1 MRASLIVN
9 SKSRL
14 GRRHGPHV
22 AGALERRGITLV
34 RDAGAEGVDAI
45 VVAGGD
51 GTFARA
57 IPLALERGVPM
68 GLVPLGTFNDLA
80 RTLQIPLELEAA
92 CAVIAAAQRRAID
105 VAEVNGVYYV
115 TEASIGLSSRL
126 TRLQT
131 SEGKQRF
138 GWLAVA
144 LSAGAA
150 LRYMRPFHV
159 DVDYD
164 GGCVR
169 LRTLQLTV
177 ANSNHFGGFITVG
190 DAAIDD
196 GWLDLYA
203 VEPRGLRGAAAVAR
217 ALVSKKRFAGDGLR
231 AYRSVRFEVAT
242 ARPHRI
248 TADGEPA
255 GTTPACFQILPR
267 ALQVLTPAS

>member
-1 MRASLIVN
+1 MRTSLIVN
-9 SKSRL
+9 SNSRL
-14 GRRHGPHV
+14 GRRHGPLV
-22 AGALERRGITLV
+22 AEALERRGITLV
-34 RDAGAEGVDAI
+34 RYAVTEAVDAI

-57 IPLALERGVPM
+57 IPLALRRGVPM

-80 RTLQIPLELEAA
+80 RTLRIPLELEAA
-92 CAVIAAAQRRAID
+92 CEVIARAHRRRID

-126 TRLQT
+126 TRLQ
-131 SEGKQRF
+131 SSAGKQRF

-144 LSAGAA
+144 LSGAAA
-150 LRYMRPFHV
+150 LRYLRPFRV
-159 DVDYD
+159 EVNYD
-164 GGCVR
+164 SAR
-169 LRTLQLTV
+169 ILLRTVQLTV
-177 ANSNHFGGFITVG
+177 ANSNHFGRFITVG

-203 VEPRGLRGAAAVAR
+203 VEPSGLRGAAVVAHAILR
-217 ALVSKKRFAGDGLR
+217 KQRFEAEGLR
-231 AYRSVRFEVAT
+231 AYRSTRFQVAT

-255 GTTPACFQILPR
+255 GTTPACFQILPQ
-267 ALQVLTPAS
+267 ALQVLAPGP